1 MPRSPYY
8 EDAEGVDNVTPV
20 EKMGS
25 TMLFKSP
32 ENQDTNMPNASKY
45 PALRPG
51 NPHSPIRSE
60 NVGYDI
66 APARAD
72 EKVGK
77 YDDPAFDPDREI
89 LGSRALGRAATGSD
103 AFATEASK
111 LSNGFFLSLARV
123 VGADKAAK
131 YLENNVKVTTDFQ
144 KLIEKADPLAAK
156 IGKGAAISDMALLTT
171 PIWGMTF
178 SKALVTGYAGALSSM
193 LADKGSD
200 EKPVTRDEVLEHGGS
215 DTLLLGIL
223 GAGVGNGILRG
234 GQVLSQLAHG
244 DAIKF
249 MKSLVPSSSRSTEA
263 AVEGTDPEHYR
274 PEEGFKEYIKRRL
287 NS

>member
-8 EDAEGVDNVTPV
+8 EDVEGVDNVTPK
-20 EKMGS
+20 ESMGS
-25 TMLFKSP
+25 TMLFRSR
-32 ENQDTNMPNASKY
+32 ENPDPNMPNASKY
-45 PALRPG
+45 PSLRPG
-51 NPHSPIRSE
+51 WTTEAKNI
-60 NVGYDI
+60 GYETI
-66 APARAD
+66 PARAD
-72 EKVGK
+72 EKISKNYG
-77 YDDPAFDPDREI
+77 DPAFDPDREV

-103 AFATEASK
+103 AFSTELSK
-111 LSNGFFLSLARV
+111 LGNGFFLSLSRV
-123 VGADKAAK
+123 VGADKASK
-131 YLENNVKVTTDFQ
+131 YLENNVKITSDFQ
-144 KLIEKADPLAAK
+144 KLIEKADPMAAK
-156 IGKGAAISDMALLTT
+156 IGKGAAIVDAALLTT
-171 PIWGMTF
+171 PIWGMSF

-200 EKPVTRDEVLEHGGS
+200 EKPVTRDEVLKHGGS

-234 GQVLSQLAHG
+234 GNVLSQLAHG

-249 MKSLVPSSSRSTEA
+249 MKSLVPGSSRSTEA
-263 AVEGTDPEHYR
+263 AVEGTDPEHYA